1 MELTYNKTKNESSR
15 IFSTTENTSSLED
28 KIINGL
34 VDVIERQAR
43 EYKFLSMAYDIEQD
57 TVKCLEK
64 EKDSLK
70 TQVWEAGWGDDL

>member
-1 MELTYNKTKNESSR
+1 MNVKNNKTKNESSR

-64 EKDSLK
+64 EKDSLE

>member
-1 MELTYNKTKNESSR
+1 MNVKNNKTKNESSR
-15 IFSTTENTSSLED
+15 IFSTTEYTSSLEN

-64 EKDSLK
+64 EKDSLE

>member
-1 MELTYNKTKNESSR
+1 MNVKNNKTKNESSR

-43 EYKFLSMAYDIEQD
+43 EYKYLSMAYDIEQE

-64 EKDSLK
+64 EKDSLE
-70 TQVWEAGWGDDL
+70 TQIWEEGWGWDL